1 MMELSTLLLPA
12 FDREGRVKKAEKT
25 LSILKDYSGSLK
37 KFTLL
42 DVGCSTGF
50 MTFRYSQVFKQV
62 IGIDID
68 DFDGNPLLS
77 EHHPH
82 AVTLRTGC
90 IGKQRHHRTAIGDYS
105 HDFLH

>member
-1 MMELSTLLLPA
+1 MRKTFIEVLGDHL
-12 FDREGRVKKAEKT
+12 RVVENQFAIDQRRNA
-25 LSILKDYSGSLK
+25 LVGVQIDQILG
-37 KFTLL
+37 
-42 DVGCSTGF
+42 
-50 MTFRYSQVFKQV
+50 QV